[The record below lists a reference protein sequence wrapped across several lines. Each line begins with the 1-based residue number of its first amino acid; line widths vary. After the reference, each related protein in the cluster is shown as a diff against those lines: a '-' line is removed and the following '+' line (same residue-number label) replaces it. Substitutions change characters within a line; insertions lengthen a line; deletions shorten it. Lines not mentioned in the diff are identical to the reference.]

1 MYNENIKRQFMSTL
15 SESYAND
22 FRLLF
27 GRSEPFESKLNQD
40 IARFSVDEIGSF
52 FEAGRLD

>member
-40 IARFSVDEIGSF
+40 IARFSVDEGAIPNF
-52 FEAGRLD
+52 V